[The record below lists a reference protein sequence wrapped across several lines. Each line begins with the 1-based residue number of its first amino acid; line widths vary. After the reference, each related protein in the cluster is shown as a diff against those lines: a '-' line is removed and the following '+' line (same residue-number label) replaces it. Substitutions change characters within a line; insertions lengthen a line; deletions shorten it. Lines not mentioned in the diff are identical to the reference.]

1 MGNHG
6 VNKGV
11 KKFKEIKEVK
21 EVVESQVFEI
31 SYSYNSSI
39 ATYTYIKNYDEKY
52 LEKVNGISRYHGEE
66 GMTGCSTSKY
76 VYFKAKKPG
85 TTEIILGHN
94 GEKNEN
100 TSIKVIIKEN
110 DGKTPIEKI
119 EFKKEKQYRIP
130 NKICL
135 LGDAK
140 VGKTTIINYLNGQG
154 FDDEY
159 VETIT
164 PIFIK
169 KKINYQNEE
178 VELTFWDTIGNQKF
192 RVLNKLFYKDSEI
205 IIFVYDITNKNSFE
219 SIKNIWY
226 EDVQEYCEKK
236 PMILIFGNKSD
247 LYLEEEIREEDVS
260 EYAKSI
266 NAKLKI
272 VSAKTA
278 CLGHNFLE
286 ELIDDYQ
293 KFRKK

>member
-11 KKFKEIKEVK
+11 KEFKEIKEVK

-39 ATYTYIKNYDEKY
+39 GTYTYIKNYDEKY

-76 VYFKAKKPG
+76 VYFKAKMPG
-85 TTEIILGHN
+85 TTEIILGHK

-100 TSIKVIIKEN
+100 TSIKVIIKKN

-135 LGDAK
+135 LGDAE
-140 VGKTTIINYLNGQG
+140 VGKTKIINYLNGQK
-154 FDDEY
+154 FDNIY
-159 VETIT
+159 VETIA

-247 LYLEEEIREEDVS
+247 LYDEEEIREEDVS

-272 VSAKTA
+272 VTAKA
-278 CLGHNFLE
+278 GYLGLNFLE

>member
-1 MGNHG
+1 MGNNG
-6 VNKGV
+6 EN
-11 KKFKEIKEVK
+11 K

-31 SYSYNSSI
+31 SYSSI
-39 ATYTYIKNYDEKY
+39 GTYTYIKNYDEK
-52 LEKVNGISRYHGEE
+52 
-66 GMTGCSTSKY
+66 CSTSGY
-76 VYFKAKKPG
+76 AYFKAKKPG
-85 TTEIILGHN
+85 TTKIILGHEYR
-94 GEKNEN
+94 GAKKGN
-100 TSIKVIIKEN
+100 TPTKVKTKKN
-110 DGKTPIEKI
+110 DGKTPIENI
-119 EFKKEKQYRIP
+119 EFEHRMP

-140 VGKTTIINYLNGQG
+140 VGKTKIINYLNGQK
-154 FDDEY
+154 FDNIY
-159 VETIT
+159 VETIA

-247 LYLEEEIREEDVS
+247 LYDEEEIREEDVS

-272 VSAKTA
+272 VTAKA
-278 CLGHNFLE
+278 GYLGLNFLE

>member
-11 KKFKEIKEVK
+11 KEFKEIKEVK

-39 ATYTYIKNYDEKY
+39 GTYTYIKNYDEKY
-52 LEKVNGISRYHGEE
+52 LEKVNCISHYHGEE

-76 VYFKAKKPG
+76 VYFKAKMPG
-85 TTEIILGHN
+85 TTEIILGHK

-100 TSIKVIIKEN
+100 TSIKVIIKKN

-140 VGKTTIINYLNGQG
+140 VGKTKIINYLNGQR
-154 FDDEY
+154 FDNIY
-159 VETIT
+159 VETIA

-226 EDVQEYCEKK
+226 EDVQNYCDNL
-236 PMILIFGNKSD
+236 PLILILGNKSD
-247 LYLEEEIREEDVS
+247 LYEKEEIREEDAG

-272 VSAKTA
+272 VSAKN
-278 CLGHNFLE
+278 GFQIDNFLK
-286 ELIDDYQ
+286 ELIEDYF
-293 KFRKK
+293 KFME